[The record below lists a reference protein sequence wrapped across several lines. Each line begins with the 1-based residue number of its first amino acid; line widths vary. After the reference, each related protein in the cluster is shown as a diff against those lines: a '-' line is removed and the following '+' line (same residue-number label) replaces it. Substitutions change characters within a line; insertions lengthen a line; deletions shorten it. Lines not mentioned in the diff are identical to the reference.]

1 MLLVTALFSKFQ
13 MGAAVI
19 QWPFK
24 QVWDSFLFFRFKNRV
39 LRNLRVAMS
48 MPLGAVA
55 IVGTSNESSSLNPF
69 SKKSLRSG
77 SSPTTTKVPKKGA
90 GC

>member
-77 SSPTTTKVPKKGA
+77 SSPTTKVPKKGA
-90 GC
+90 VC